1 MGCKEVTD
9 QRKLVRIACETTE
22 AGQTRAVV
30 DHLRDRPGRGAWIH
44 NDSTCLENALK
55 KGAFNRAFRTRV
67 NATELTLDSLPV
79 IKA

>member
-1 MGCKEVTD
+1 M
-9 QRKLVRIACETTE
+9 
-22 AGQTRAVV
+22 V